1 MSGEKKSSDFD
12 RERRRFSVSANR
24 GLAQARV
31 RYVETGGAAVDT
43 EECTFCQ
50 ALPMA
55 DDVSSGKSPDQA
67 DCQVSAKPDVEAMKK
82 GGAQGQEQDQ
92 E

>member
-55 DDVSSGKSPDQA
+55 EKTSASVGKSSSRAADNSLAAGAEAETTDPDT
-67 DCQVSAKPDVEAMKK
+67 
-82 GGAQGQEQDQ
+82 GR
-92 E
+92 